1 MVLHVRVAVVRLCL
15 SKRLSSKVPL
25 AEVVQAEKLTK
36 LAQLQQPTHLM
47 QNLPNRT
54 AITGAGMFILQ
65 FLKVLSDISAHLC
78 GFRLKFKERIS
89 ILRLQCNTLLVVKT
103 F

>member
-1 MVLHVRVAVVRLCL
+1 MVLHVRLELVRFCL
-15 SKRLSSKVPL
+15 SKRLSSGKL

-54 AITGAGMFILQ
+54 AITGAGTFIINV
-65 FLKVLSDISAHLC
+65 KVIGADFYFRIF
-78 GFRLKFKERIS
+78 GF
-89 ILRLQCNTLLVVKT
+89 
-103 F
+103 